1 MKQMQE
7 TTQENPAF
15 PAFKVGDRV
24 EVLVSDYDSIWW
36 SSHPV
41 GSIGEI
47 TAFKDLRE
55 TQDDVEFIFAYRVK
69 VGTLRQWL
77 PFNELQKV
85 GE

>member
-15 PAFKVGDRV
+15 PAFKAGDKV
-24 EVLVSDYDSIWW
+24 EVLVSDYDSVWR

-41 GSIGEI
+41 GSVGIITEVKDQKEI
-47 TAFKDLRE
+47 
-55 TQDDVEFIFAYRVK
+55 QDDVEFIFAYRVK
-69 VGTLRQWL
+69 VGTLEQWL

-85 GE
+85 EV